1 MIFRLFVF
9 LLGVI
14 LQFREKSEADT
25 DLKITRSFTSSPHHK
40 CLLLADVDKVKVY
53 LLVLLQLLHGLTE
66 RDGVRTPDVPGRSTP
81 HTPRLA
87 GLHALQEVVVLLL
100 LLLPLLAGLLR
111 PVEEVVLGE
120 GDLVQFIIPRL
131 DVLTRLVLEQDPRI
145 DSSFPDRNVELGIVD
160 HNSVAKTGIQV
171 EDRVIPVFDCFI
183 RVYEGVAET
192 QVDDVHMAAPEFR
205 VFHVHLLHSGV
216 QGEGLLSDA
225 AQDI

>member
-1 MIFRLFVF
+1 MTGDFATRRCQDHLQIIIRRL
-9 LLGVI
+9 
-14 LQFREKSEADT
+14 Q
-25 DLKITRSFTSSPHHK
+25 H
-40 CLLLADVDKVKVY
+40 
-53 LLVLLQLLHGLTE
+53 LVVLELLHSLTE
-66 RDGVRTPDVPGRSTP
+66 RDGVRTPGVPGRSTP

-87 GLHALQEVVVLLL
+87 GLHALQEVVVLLPL
-100 LLLPLLAGLLR
+100 SLLAGLLR

-192 QVDDVHMAAPEFR
+192 QVDDVHMAAPEYR

-216 QGEGLLSDA
+216 QGEGLLSDE

>member
-1 MIFRLFVF
+1 MILKDFTDLVGARYSAAKILHN
-9 LLGVI
+9 LLLSCV
-14 LQFREKSEADT
+14 EKSHIQF
-25 DLKITRSFTSSPHHK
+25 LM
-40 CLLLADVDKVKVY
+40 
-53 LLVLLQLLHGLTE
+53 LVQLVHGLTE

-87 GLHALQEVVVLLL
+87 GLHALQEVVVL

-192 QVDDVHMAAPEFR
+192 QVDDVHMAAPEYR
-205 VFHVHLLHSGV
+205 VFHVHLLHGGI

>member
-1 MIFRLFVF
+1 MTGDSTTRRCQNHLQIIIRRL
-9 LLGVI
+9 
-14 LQFREKSEADT
+14 Q
-25 DLKITRSFTSSPHHK
+25 H
-40 CLLLADVDKVKVY
+40 
-53 LLVLLQLLHGLTE
+53 LVVLELLHSLTE

-87 GLHALQEVVVLLL
+87 GLHALQEVVVLL

-160 HNSVAKTGIQV
+160 HNSVAKTGIQE

-183 RVYEGVAET
+183 RVYEGVTET
-192 QVDDVHMAAPEFR
+192 QVDDVHMAAPEYR
-205 VFHVHLLHSGV
+205 VFHVQLLHGGV